1 VAIVSP
7 ASPMGI
13 VGHARTGVSP
23 LVVVDSVT
31 AHQSTSSQP
40 CFAETSLIEQSSC
53 FHPDM
58 LTLLDY
64 DPAVPCVVA
73 GGGGAYSSSGSR
85 NSSIATGKTS
95 GGKGKHSLRRSTTAT
110 ATTAANLDSS
120 SYADSATGSSSS
132 SGTSKYYAMDTA
144 AAARQQLLTQLQRV
158 QLQQL
163 EQQHKGLW
171 GGLLL
176 Q

>member
-1 VAIVSP
+1 
-7 ASPMGI
+7 MGI

-40 CFAETSLIEQSSC
+40 CFAEISLIEQASC

-73 GGGGAYSSSGSR
+73 GGGGAYSSSSGR
-85 NSSIATGKTS
+85 NSSVTTGNSAT
-95 GGKGKHSLRRSTTAT
+95 GGKGKHSLRRSTTAAT
-110 ATTAANLDSS
+110 ATTATAAALDSS
-120 SYADSATGSSSS
+120 YSSSS
-132 SGTSKYYAMDTA
+132 SGTGKYYTIDT

>member
-1 VAIVSP
+1 
-7 ASPMGI
+7 MGI

-40 CFAETSLIEQSSC
+40 CFAEISLIEQSSC

-73 GGGGAYSSSGSR
+73 GGGGAYSSSSGR
-85 NSSIATGKTS
+85 NSSVTTGNSAT

-110 ATTAANLDSS
+110 TAASFDSN
-120 SYADSATGSSSS
+120 YAASATGSSSSSS
-132 SGTSKYYAMDTA
+132 SGTSKYYTIDT

>member
-1 VAIVSP
+1 
-7 ASPMGI
+7 MGI

-40 CFAETSLIEQSSC
+40 CLADISLIEQASC
-53 FHPDM
+53 YHPDM

-73 GGGGAYSSSGSR
+73 GGGGAYSSK
-85 NSSIATGKTS
+85 NSSKNSTS
-95 GGKGKHSLRRSTTAT
+95 ITSKGKGKHSVRRTTAAAAATAT
-110 ATTAANLDSS
+110 AATAALGS
-120 SYADSATGSSSS
+120 SYTTSGISSS
-132 SGTSKYYAMDTA
+132 SGSSGSVYYAMDTA
-144 AAARQQLLTQLQRV
+144 AARQQLLAQLQQRL

-163 EQQHKGLW
+163 EHQQHKGLW